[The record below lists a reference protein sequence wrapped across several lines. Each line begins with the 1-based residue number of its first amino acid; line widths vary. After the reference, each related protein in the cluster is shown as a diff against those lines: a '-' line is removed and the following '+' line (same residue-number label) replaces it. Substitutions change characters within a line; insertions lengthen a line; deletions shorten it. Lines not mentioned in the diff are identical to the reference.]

1 MFCSYRQACESEF
14 QMNTAIFKIT
24 NARNMS
30 TRIATQNQCQQ
41 KCKETRCN
49 QCNFYAITVTSKFGI
64 PSSSAKQ
71 YHANVHRTQLSHTD
85 SNEVYV
91 H

>member
-1 MFCSYRQACESEF
+1 MFCSYRQECESEF
-14 QMNTAIFKIT
+14 QTNTTTFKIT

-30 TRIATQNQCQQ
+30 TQIETQNQCQQ

-49 QCNFYAITVTSKFGI
+49 QCNLYAIMVTSKFGI
-64 PSSSAKQ
+64 PSSAKCNT
-71 YHANVHRTQLSHTD
+71 NVHRMQLSHTD
-85 SNEVYV
+85 NNEVYI